1 MPSKVWDIVRF
12 AGDCA
17 ERAPHICGRKISKII
32 CLRERTGQKHFF
44 VDVPRLLTFW
54 GVVICGLDRLVP
66 LINSGFDSTVD
77 IAARDLPSLICDRGL
92 RAIQRQQVGN
102 VWETLRQSRDFV
114 ERIAIDR
121 HL

>member
-1 MPSKVWDIVRF
+1 
-12 AGDCA
+12 
-17 ERAPHICGRKISKII
+17 
-32 CLRERTGQKHFF
+32 
-44 VDVPRLLTFW
+44 
-54 GVVICGLDRLVP
+54 VP